1 MEKLMKIIINTP
13 SYLQIAE
20 LKISLDLQPE
30 MILALFIGYL
40 VMDGKVPEEIQ
51 KVLDAIEEKDYPH
64 GWSMFIQAWQNR
76 SDAAV
81 QDVYEILGQMIKDAV
96 KTS

>member
-1 MEKLMKIIINTP
+1 MKITINTP
-13 SYLQIAE
+13 TYVQIAE
-20 LKISLDLQPE
+20 LKVSLELQPE

-40 VMDGKVPEEIQ
+40 VMEQKVPDEII
-51 KVLDAIEEKDYPH
+51 KALDGLLEKDYPI
-64 GWSMFIQAWQNR
+64 GWGEFISAWQNR
-76 SDAAV
+76 SDEAV